1 MGYTYFDASC
11 LCAGETAFV
20 FREKTFYSCE
30 TTRTGNFS
38 RETSHTGAV
47 SRKVCRHFWHLTLV
61 SYRGDLTTRE
71 DLYGGYCI
79 WIESSLHTA
88 GAAAKDE
95 LLDRWE
101 CWILYGIQ

>member
-47 SRKVCRHFWHLTLV
+47 SRMFI
-61 SYRGDLTTRE
+61 D
-71 DLYGGYCI
+71 
-79 WIESSLHTA
+79 
-88 GAAAKDE
+88 
-95 LLDRWE
+95 
-101 CWILYGIQ
+101 ILAVNTCFLQGRSHYKRRPLQGI